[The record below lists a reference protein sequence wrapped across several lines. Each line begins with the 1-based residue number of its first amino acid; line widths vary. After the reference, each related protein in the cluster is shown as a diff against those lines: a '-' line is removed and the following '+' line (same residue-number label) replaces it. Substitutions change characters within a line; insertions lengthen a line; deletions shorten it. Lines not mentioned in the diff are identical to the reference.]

1 LEEKVTLSFSR
12 IFQLLLILVLSM
24 VVAFPQSLF
33 AQDHVVSSPD
43 LRKDLQEA
51 SVAREKDF
59 AQLHH
64 LFSSER
70 GQRAL
75 ETVHISYQQVDNA
88 VRSLSDDDLARLSAR
103 AQHAQNDFAAGNLS
117 NRDLI
122 WILIGI
128 VALILIIV
136 AVRH

>member
-1 LEEKVTLSFSR
+1 LEENVTLSFSR
-12 IFQLLLILVLSM
+12 IFQFLLILALS
-24 VVAFPQSLF
+24 VAVALPQSLF
-33 AQDHVVSSPD
+33 AQDHVVSASD

-51 SVAREKDF
+51 SAARERDL
-59 AQLHH
+59 AQLDHF
-64 LFSSER
+64 FSSEQ
-70 GQRAL
+70 GQKAL
-75 ETVHISYQQVDNA
+75 ETVRISYQQVNKA

-103 AQHAQNDFAAGNLS
+103 AQHAQNDFAAGNIS

-128 VALILIIV
+128 AALVLIIV